1 MALPSIQT
9 AADSGRQRILQ
20 LITLGFAAD
29 PVLRWV
35 WPDAKTYLA
44 EMPKFVAAF
53 GGRAFEHETAWYAD
67 DFRAAAL
74 WLPPGVEPDA
84 EKLSNLI
91 ETTVAPETAEEAA
104 ALMGQMAEFHPHDR
118 PCWYLPMIAADP
130 ACQGR
135 GLGSALMKHAV
146 RRCDE
151 EGLPAYLE
159 STNPR
164 NVPLYERHGFEVM
177 GEMQAG
183 SSPVMHPMIREPR

>member
-35 WPDAKTYLA
+35 WPDAKTYLE